1 MIESVWDFPLIMW
14 KVILKEQSSEF
25 SVFSYDLTSLHKLC
39 ILDLKEG
46 GLLLKYKINQKL
58 YEKVQESIR
67 AVVPITLIVLFI
79 ATFLIP
85 MDLSTIA
92 LFFVGA
98 ILLVIGMGF
107 FQLGVEMSM
116 MPLGEKVAGSIFKSR
131 NIPLIFIV
139 FFLMGFL
146 ITIAEPDLQVLANQV
161 ASIPNEIL
169 IYSVALGV
177 GIFLI
182 VGVARFLFHIR
193 LSMILLVLYGLLF
206 LLVGFAPDDFVSV
219 AFDAGG
225 VTTGPMT
232 VPFIMALGMGL
243 SSSIQGKEE
252 DGFGLIALGSI
263 GPILVVMLLGIF
275 FHPGEAVY
283 ESIEVIQVTTFKDV
297 IDLFAYEMPH
307 YLLEVLKSISPLL
320 ALFFG
325 YQLLTRSFHR
335 HDFLKVLMG
344 FVYTTLGLAFFLCG
358 VNVGFAPVGNL
369 IGSELAKNVSPF
381 LLILVGIVI
390 GYSIVRAEPAVQVL
404 NNQIEEMTHGL
415 ISRSAI
421 SLTLSIGVSL
431 AVGLSMLRV
440 VTSLSIY
447 WVVIP
452 GYLVALILT
461 FFVPDLFVGIA
472 FDSGGVASGAMTST
486 FLLPLAMG
494 ASLSLG
500 GNVVQDAFGV
510 VALVALSPLLGIQF
524 MGLIYKIKL
533 KRASN
538 KKQIEQEETWE
549 SSKLA

>member
-1 MIESVWDFPLIMW
+1 M
-14 KVILKEQSSEF
+14 ILKEQSSEF

-46 GLLLKYKINQKL
+46 GLLLRYKINQKL

-177 GIFLI
+177 GVFLI

-320 ALFFG
+320 AVFFG

-344 FVYTTLGLAFFLCG
+344 FIYTTLGLAFFLCG

-381 LLILVGIVI
+381 LLILIGIVI

-431 AVGLSMLRV
+431 AVGLSILRV

-447 WVVIP
+447 WIVIP

>member
-1 MIESVWDFPLIMW
+1 M
-14 KVILKEQSSEF
+14 ILKEQSSEF

-320 ALFFG
+320 AVFFG

-344 FVYTTLGLAFFLCG
+344 FIYTTLGLAFFLCG

-381 LLILVGIVI
+381 LLILIGIVI

-447 WVVIP
+447 WIVIP

>member
-1 MIESVWDFPLIMW
+1 M
-14 KVILKEQSSEF
+14 ILKEQSSEF

-92 LFFVGA
+92 LFIVGA

-243 SSSIQGKEE
+243 SSSIQGHHRKR
-252 DGFGLIALGSI
+252 
-263 GPILVVMLLGIF
+263 
-275 FHPGEAVY
+275 
-283 ESIEVIQVTTFKDV
+283 IQQ
-297 IDLFAYEMPH
+297 
-307 YLLEVLKSISPLL
+307 PLL
-320 ALFFG
+320 VHIHSRRIILRMKPDTT
-325 YQLLTRSFHR
+325 QRS
-335 HDFLKVLMG
+335 
-344 FVYTTLGLAFFLCG
+344 
-358 VNVGFAPVGNL
+358 P
-369 IGSELAKNVSPF
+369 
-381 LLILVGIVI
+381 
-390 GYSIVRAEPAVQVL
+390 
-404 NNQIEEMTHGL
+404 
-415 ISRSAI
+415 
-421 SLTLSIGVSL
+421 
-431 AVGLSMLRV
+431 
-440 VTSLSIY
+440 
-447 WVVIP
+447 
-452 GYLVALILT
+452 
-461 FFVPDLFVGIA
+461 
-472 FDSGGVASGAMTST
+472 
-486 FLLPLAMG
+486 
-494 ASLSLG
+494 
-500 GNVVQDAFGV
+500 
-510 VALVALSPLLGIQF
+510 
-524 MGLIYKIKL
+524 
-533 KRASN
+533 
-538 KKQIEQEETWE
+538 
-549 SSKLA
+549 

>member
-1 MIESVWDFPLIMW
+1 M
-14 KVILKEQSSEF
+14 ILKEQSSEF

-320 ALFFG
+320 AVFFG

-381 LLILVGIVI
+381 LLILIGIVI

-431 AVGLSMLRV
+431 AVGLSVLRV

-447 WVVIP
+447 WIVIP

-549 SSKLA
+549 SSRLA

>member
-1 MIESVWDFPLIMW
+1 M
-14 KVILKEQSSEF
+14 
-25 SVFSYDLTSLHKLC
+25 
-39 ILDLKEG
+39 
-46 GLLLKYKINQKL
+46 KYKINQKL

-182 VGVARFLFHIR
+182 VGVTRFLFHIR

-320 ALFFG
+320 AVFFG

-344 FVYTTLGLAFFLCG
+344 FIYTTLGLAFFLCG

-381 LLILVGIVI
+381 LLILIGIVI

-440 VTSLSIY
+440 ITSLSIY
-447 WVVIP
+447 WIVIP